1 MGAVIAA
8 VSKYRVDNVPLLL
21 QPLFMLFGYGVG
33 LAQFAYSC
41 LIHWTC
47 RIRYEGREALP
58 ADRNCIYT
66 SGTATCS
73 PTSACSCATGSTR
86 G

>member
-21 QPLFMLFGYGVG
+21 QPLFMLYGFGVG

-47 RIRYEGREALP
+47 RIRYSTAPRPFSRLA
-58 ADRNCIYT
+58 RNE
-66 SGTATCS
+66 
-73 PTSACSCATGSTR
+73 
-86 G
+86 